1 MIKKLCPYF
10 NIKLWW
16 EIGENYMDEKFLNVI
31 TKKMDNSIGHYQR
44 GLGSVRTGRA
54 NPSMI
59 EDLQVDYFGT
69 SMPLN
74 QLAQI
79 SVGDARMLIVQPWD
93 RNGIESIGKAI
104 QKSDLGINPNI
115 DGEVIRLNIPAMTEE
130 RRREVVKIV
139 KGKAEEARVSIRNLR
154 KDARDEIRDS
164 EKAGLIGEDQS
175 KRGQNDLQKMTDE
188 FINKINEMT
197 SSKESEVM
205 QV

>member
-1 MIKKLCPYF
+1 
-10 NIKLWW
+10 
-16 EIGENYMDEKFLNVI
+16 MDEKFLKAI
-31 TKKMDNSIGHYQR
+31 TKRMDSSIGHYQR
-44 GLGSVRTGRA
+44 ELGSVRTGRA

-59 EDLQVDYFGT
+59 ENLQIDYFGT

-93 RNGIESIGKAI
+93 RNGIELIGKAI

-115 DGEVIRLNIPAMTEE
+115 DGEIIRLHIPAMTEE
-130 RRREVVKIV
+130 RRREAVRVV

-154 KDARDEIRDS
+154 KEARDEIRNS
-164 EKAGLIGEDQS
+164 EKTGLIGEDQS
-175 KRGQNDLQKMTDE
+175 MGGQNDLQKMTDK